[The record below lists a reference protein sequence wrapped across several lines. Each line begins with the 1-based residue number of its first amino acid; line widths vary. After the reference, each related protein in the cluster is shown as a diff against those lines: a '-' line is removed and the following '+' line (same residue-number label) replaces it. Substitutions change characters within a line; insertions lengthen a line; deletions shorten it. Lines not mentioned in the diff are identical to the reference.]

1 VFDFYQRRKFK
12 GFLKMPITR
21 IVLLVLAFLMC
32 WSAYNRY
39 QKSEIMEGR
48 RYEAETDVQQLRDQ
62 KTALEKQ
69 VNYLKDERGIEAEM
83 RRQFDVALPGEQVVV
98 IVDDEDKNATSSS
111 NQGQAII
118 EERPWY
124 QFWD

>member
-1 VFDFYQRRKFK
+1 
-12 GFLKMPITR
+12 MPITR
-21 IVLLVLAFLMC
+21 IVLMVLAFLMC

-48 RYEAETDVQQLRDQ
+48 RYEAEAEVQNLRDQ
-62 KTALEKQ
+62 KAALEKQ

-98 IVDDEDKNATSSS
+98 IVDDKDKNATSSS
-111 NQGQAII
+111 NQASPVI
-118 EERPWY
+118 EESPWY